1 MKTRKAAQNSL
12 NLGLD
17 LMRNFIFSSALKF
30 LLPFLALG
38 AQALEPKIVMQPE
51 PVLKNGLYFVADEPY
66 SGTLKVLHYSAEDLY
81 DVNFMGV
88 VYPRAKPLPP
98 TLIREIDVKDGTA
111 VRERDYFDG
120 RDKPSNEYPLK
131 NGLYDGAAKS
141 YYADSGELK
150 SQSEYK
156 AGKRQGTEKWYYE
169 SGALKQTGAY
179 KDDRKQGVWKLFY
192 EDGKTRVVENFK
204 DGERDGAVC
213 EYYASGALQGE
224 YEFERG
230 RQTGTSKQY
239 YANGALATKVM
250 FRDGRKHGLYETYHE
265 NGALKARV
273 TFKDGL
279 ETGTAKH
286 YYADGKLEA
295 EGEFE
300 RGRLVRA
307 KKYDE
312 SGKLISD
319 KSDKNGLARE

>member
-12 NLGLD
+12 NLGLN
-17 LMRNFIFSSALKF
+17 LMRNFSFPSALKF
-30 LLPFLALG
+30 LLLLSLLALG

-51 PVLKNGLYFVADEPY
+51 PVLKNGLYFVADKPY

-98 TLIREIDVKDGTA
+98 TLIREIDVKYGTA
-111 VRERDYFDG
+111 VLQRDYFDG

-131 NGLYDGAAKS
+131 NGLYDGVAKS
-141 YYADSGELK
+141 YYADGGELR
-150 SQSEYK
+150 SQSEYKAGKREGVFTDYYESGEVSARHPYKGGLRNGKDVDYYKSGKVRGVRTYK

-169 SGALKQTGAY
+169 SGALKQTGTY

-192 EDGKTRVVENFK
+192 EDGKTLVVENFK
-204 DGERDGAVC
+204 DGEHDGAIC
-213 EYYASGALQGE
+213 EYYGNGALQGE
-224 YEFERG
+224 YEFEC
-230 RQTGTSKQY
+230 
-239 YANGALATKVM
+239 
-250 FRDGRKHGLYETYHE
+250 
-265 NGALKARV
+265 
-273 TFKDGL
+273 
-279 ETGTAKH
+279 
-286 YYADGKLEA
+286 
-295 EGEFE
+295 
-300 RGRLVRA
+300 GRLVRA